1 MSKPNEAITESAT
14 HTAADTSKNTP
25 LSPSHVDEAWKYLST
40 HTTTPADVNNVNITA
55 LRRKI
60 DWHIV
65 PIMFACYTMQF
76 LDKVILNYAAV
87 MGLQK
92 DLKLKGNEFSNIAT
106 FLFVGLLCF
115 EIPNSTLSHPNLSP
129 QLSQFLSS
137 LPRVLCT

>member
-1 MSKPNEAITESAT
+1 MSK
-14 HTAADTSKNTP
+14 
-25 LSPSHVDEAWKYLST
+25 LSGPVVEPISQPSTDKSNVDEAWFFLNSLANTNLETST
-40 HTTTPADVNNVNITA
+40 IDIRT
-55 LRRKI
+55 LRRKV

-65 PIMFACYTMQF
+65 PLMFACYTMQF

-115 EIPNSTLSHPNLSP
+115 EVPNST
-129 QLSQFLSS
+129 
-137 LPRVLCT
+137 

>member
-1 MSKPNEAITESAT
+1 MSKRDGPVLENIAQVSDSPPNVDAAWTYLNHHAT
-14 HTAADTSKNTP
+14 TANAGTSRI
-25 LSPSHVDEAWKYLST
+25 D
-40 HTTTPADVNNVNITA
+40 IRM

-65 PIMFACYTMQF
+65 PIMFCCYTMQF

-92 DLKLKGNEFSNIAT
+92 DLRLKGNEFSNIAT

-115 EIPNSTLSHPNLSP
+115 EVPNSTFNL
-129 QLSQFLSS
+129 FLRPPITSAFE
-137 LPRVLCT
+137 RY